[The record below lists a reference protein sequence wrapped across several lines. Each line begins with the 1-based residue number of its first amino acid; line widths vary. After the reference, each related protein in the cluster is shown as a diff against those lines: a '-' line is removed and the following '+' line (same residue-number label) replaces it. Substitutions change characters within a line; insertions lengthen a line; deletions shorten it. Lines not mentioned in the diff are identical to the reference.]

1 MAAYIRATAAG
12 LSSAGLRGSCWTSA
26 SPGTSRPAIAI
37 VCAGSRSGSSGHT
50 LSALRSRSAASTNG
64 SADSPS
70 WQRATSTVPPAPTAS
85 ARSSSTSLL
94 LPLPAWPTIATARPR
109 APSAPRRPGRSPR
122 AAQRRQLGRPA
133 DQRPVEG
140 GHLVSGPGRESQ
152 SAAAAVGSGG
162 AASLPARTSSY
173 SWVVSGNGR
182 TARSLSSTC
191 TSDRY
196 CRMAADRCPVH
207 SYSLII
213 AWWAGSCSW
222 SSCSQRRACPIARSS
237 SPAATQAA
245 TSRCRPLASSCF
257 SSSRTDACQSSK
269 SGQSRTVKPAR
280 KSSRYRPTP
289 RSSAA
294 ASLRVSRVSNS
305 RTSTSTAAGTSP
317 TVVRVIAR
325 AGPTAAAATD
335 RVRLSD
341 PRALAS
347 SASGHSRSATCSL
360 VCSRPVT
367 ASSASSAMAFL
378 VSNVTGAPSRLT
390 TGGPS
395 NARLNSLMRSPHP
408 GPHYHRN
415 GNS

>member
-1 MAAYIRATAAG
+1 MAAYMRATAAG

-70 WQRATSTVPPAPTAS
+70 WQRATSTVLPAPTAS

-109 APSAPRRPGRSPR
+109 TKSAPGAPADRHALRSADSSAVRPTSGQSR
-122 AAQRRQLGRPA
+122 AATWSAAPA
-133 DQRPVEG
+133 AVPV
-140 GHLVSGPGRESQ
+140 
-152 SAAAAVGSGG
+152 AAAAVGSGG

-395 NARLNSLMRSPHP
+395 NARLNSLMRSPP
-408 GPHYHRN
+408 PWTAL
-415 GNS
+415 SP